1 MPVQT
6 ARHANL
12 RTLLT
17 QLEAE
22 GVAGY
27 AEQAAYLGNITE
39 GRLASMDHG
48 GDIDVLF
55 AQHVEWVFHRRKGW
69 MDELHSDPLEA

>member
-1 MPVQT
+1 MVAAGT
-6 ARHANL
+6 GANVAI
-12 RTLLT
+12 TLFT
-17 QLEAE
+17 
-22 GVAGY
+22 
-27 AEQAAYLGNITE
+27 ITE

-48 GDIDVLF
+48 GDIDVMF